1 MKLHE
6 IREARAAKVAEL
18 RNLTAGEMTAEK
30 KTRFDAI
37 KAEVVALEADEQ
49 RAQFLEEAER
59 RSLAGHADKPLDKLE
74 SRISLVEAIN
84 CQIEQRSATGALA
97 EYNQEHLRRTGK
109 KATGI
114 AVPHSI
120 FEKRAAQTTTT
131 ADGIVPDDFRAD
143 QFVGLLRN
151 ALVVKSLGARVLGNL
166 RGDVV
171 IPRQATSSTA
181 YWVAENEALTES
193 GLTFD
198 SITMG
203 PKHVGAITELSR
215 QLLQQANPSI
225 EQLVRDDF
233 VAVVSAAV
241 DQALL
246 HGDGLKQPE
255 GIVTAATGTGSIGA
269 VTADYWG
276 KVLKVIEDLQ
286 AENISPNFWLA
297 SPQAATKLRSVLVTE
312 GVPGWML
319 DDNGRVAG
327 IPLVVSK
334 HLQNKSG
341 TPDTGRMILGDF
353 SEMLIG
359 TWGGVDVLANPY
371 ESTAYARGGVKVRI
385 MTTMNMIPRRA
396 EAFSVIDDLA
406 I

>member
-6 IREARAAKVAEL
+6 IREARASKVAEMRSL
-18 RNLTAGEMTAEK
+18 VDGQMTPEK
-30 KTRFDAI
+30 KAAFDAL

-49 RAQFLEEAER
+49 RALFLEEAER
-59 RSLAGHADKPLDKLE
+59 RSMGSQADKPLQKLE
-74 SRISLVEAIN
+74 SQISLVEAIA
-84 CQIEQRSATGALA
+84 CQVEQRAVTGALA
-97 EYNQEHLRRTGK
+97 EYNAEHERRTGK
-109 KATGI
+109 RANGI

-120 FEKRAAQTTTT
+120 FEKRAAQTTST
-131 ADGIVPDDFRAD
+131 AAGVVPDDFRPD

-151 ALVVKSLGARVLGNL
+151 ALVVRSLGARVLGNL
-166 RGDVV
+166 RGDIV

-198 SITMG
+198 TITMG

-215 QLLQQANPSI
+215 QLLQQSNPSI

-241 DQALL
+241 DLALL
-246 HGDGLKQPE
+246 HGDGVKQPE
-255 GIVTAATGTGSIGA
+255 GIVTAATGTGTLGA
-269 VTADYWG
+269 ATWA
-276 KVLKVIEDLQ
+276 KVLKIIEDLG
-286 AENISPNFWLA
+286 ADNITPNYWLT
-297 SPQAATKLRSVLVTE
+297 SPQVVTKLRSTLKE
-312 GVPGWML
+312 AGLPGYLME
-319 DDNGRVAG
+319 NGQLAG
-327 IPLVVSK
+327 IPVAVSK
-334 HLQNKSG
+334 HLANKAG
-341 TPDTGRMILGDF
+341 TPATGRMILGDF

-385 MTTMNMIPRRA
+385 MTTLNMIPRRA
-396 EAFSVIDDLA
+396 EAFSVIDDVTL
-406 I
+406 